1 MLALGNRWVLGVGH
15 SMELGWSLFL
25 SQVILQ
31 MWKEKL
37 REANGVAQGHTAS
50 KQHSQGWCSG
60 WLSNQHHVYQLC
72 FLDLRFPICSVAQL
86 CLILFNPM
94 DVPCQA
100 PLSMGFP
107 RQEYWSGLPFP
118 SPGNL
123 PDPGIES
130 RSPAGRFFAI
140 SATREPH
147 F

>member
-15 SMELGWSLFL
+15 STELGWSLFL
-25 SQVILQ
+25 SHVILQ

-60 WLSNQHHVYQLC
+60 WPSNQHHVYQLC

-94 DVPCQA
+94 DRSLPGSSVHGICQA
-100 PLSMGFP
+100 RIL
-107 RQEYWSGLPFP
+107 EWVTIPF
-118 SPGNL
+118 SR
-123 PDPGIES
+123 ES
-130 RSPAGRFFAI
+130 S
-140 SATREPH
+140 
-147 F
+147 